1 MSRLPCRSQCPAPP
15 TSVSIHTPPPT
26 PAFHQAS
33 LYAIWFI
40 ATWND
45 LLPVPSLPSFS
56 FSPSFLACSLPA
68 SPFSTSLPQGWGLHF
83 GHCHILRAWIRAW
96 PTVETL
102 KYLSNRGWHL
112 FCLWAAPW
120 LLGLYVDRRKGMT
133 HAYRCPGIA
142 QDLKSGTFS
151 PPRRTCARGRAWE
164 CWEGVNLVP

>member
-1 MSRLPCRSQCPAPP
+1 MSCLPCRSQCPAPP

-33 LYAIWFI
+33 LYTIWFI

-102 KYLSNRGWHL
+102 SICRIMDGI
-112 FCLWAAPW
+112 FSA
-120 LLGLYVDRRKGMT
+120 LGCTMALGAVHGQKKGDDT
-133 HAYRCPGIA
+133 CIQVPRHCPGP
-142 QDLKSGTFS
+142 QKWYLLPSKKDVCTWKSLGML
-151 PPRRTCARGRAWE
+151 GR
-164 CWEGVNLVP
+164 C